1 MGAGE
6 DTFIYLD
13 EAIKQAPDVP
23 NFWQT
28 KIQISR
34 ELYKGNLK
42 KIEDVYLDGLR
53 KTKEDIDLLT
63 LYASYLAEI
72 GKKEESIRYWQK
84 AIEKNPGAQSI
95 YESEIKNLQ

>member
-28 KIQISR
+28 KIQLAR
-34 ELYKGNLK
+34 ELYKENPA
-42 KIEDVYLDGLR
+42 KIERVYTDGLS
-53 KTKEDIDLLT
+53 KTKEDIDMIT
-63 LYASYLAEI
+63 LYASYLAEMGRKDDAI
-72 GKKEESIRYWQK
+72 KYWQM
-84 AIEKNPGAQSI
+84 AIEKNPSAQSV